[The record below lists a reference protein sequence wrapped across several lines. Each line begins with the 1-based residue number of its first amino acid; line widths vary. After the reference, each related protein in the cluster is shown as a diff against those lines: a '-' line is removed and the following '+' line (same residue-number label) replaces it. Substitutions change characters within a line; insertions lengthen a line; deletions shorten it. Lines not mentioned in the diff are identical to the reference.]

1 MNAFDFFVVFAVLLL
16 INIFL
21 RAFFEK
27 EELPD
32 IMWIVLYLGMS
43 ISIILWVH
51 LILQPD
57 PPPTEAQKAEIAKK
71 QAEYEAQK
79 IPKIFSKTNDGCV
92 VYSFVDEWR
101 KHYFT
106 RCEKMVVTDSEFT
119 SGKTRKVESIQTN

>member
-1 MNAFDFFVVFAVLLL
+1 M
-16 INIFL
+16 
-21 RAFFEK
+21 K
-27 EELPD
+27 G
-32 IMWIVLYLGMS
+32 VLYLGMI
-43 ISIILWVH
+43 ISASFWVY

-79 IPKIFSKTNDGCV
+79 IPKIFSKTDDGCV

-106 RCEKMVVTDSEFT
+106 RCEKMVVTD
-119 SGKTRKVESIQTN
+119 